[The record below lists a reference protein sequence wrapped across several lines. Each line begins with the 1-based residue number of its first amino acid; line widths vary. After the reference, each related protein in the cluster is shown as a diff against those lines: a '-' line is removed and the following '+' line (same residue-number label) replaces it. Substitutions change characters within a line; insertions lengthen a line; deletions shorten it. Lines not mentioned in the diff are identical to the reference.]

1 MAFKLIVSKRAQSEI
16 ENAIDYYA
24 EINKTLALR
33 FYSCVEQVYDILKIN
48 PFYKKIHNDFRIVPI
63 GTFPFNIIFHIE
75 EANKTIKILSC
86 FHTSRNTINY
96 PR

>member
-1 MAFKLIVSKRAQSEI
+1 MDFKLIVSKRAQ
-16 ENAIDYYA
+16 N
-24 EINKTLALR
+24 EINKKLALR
-33 FYSCVEQVYDILKIN
+33 FYSCLKQIYDKLKTN
-48 PFYKKIHNDFRIVPI
+48 PFYKKIHNDFRIIPI
-63 GTFPFNIIFHIE
+63 GTFPFNIIFQIE